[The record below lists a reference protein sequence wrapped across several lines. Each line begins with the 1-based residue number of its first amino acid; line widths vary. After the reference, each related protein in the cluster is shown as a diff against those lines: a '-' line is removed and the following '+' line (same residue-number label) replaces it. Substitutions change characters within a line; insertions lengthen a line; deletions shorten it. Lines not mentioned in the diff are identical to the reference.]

1 MITAEI
7 SVIPVGTQ
15 STSLSKFIAE
25 AEKILK
31 KFPDVKNKL
40 TATGTEIECKD
51 ANELFEILKEMHLAP
66 FNMEAQRVYTVI
78 KIDDRHDKENTMEEK
93 IGSVLQKV

>member
-7 SVIPVGTQ
+7 SVVPIGTH
-15 STSLSKFIAE
+15 STSVSKFIAE

-31 KFPDVKNKL
+31 NFPDVKNKL
-40 TATGTEIECKD
+40 TAMGTELECKD
-51 ANELFEILKEMHLAP
+51 IAELFEVLKEMHLAP

-78 KIDDRHDKENTMEEK
+78 KIDDRHDKEASMEEK
-93 IGSVLQKV
+93 VESVLQKV